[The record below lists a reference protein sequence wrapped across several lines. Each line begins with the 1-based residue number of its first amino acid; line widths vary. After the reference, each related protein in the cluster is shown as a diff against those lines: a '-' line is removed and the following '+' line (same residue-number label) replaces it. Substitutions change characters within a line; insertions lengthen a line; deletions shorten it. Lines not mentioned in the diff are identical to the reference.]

1 MFKKKFFVLLVVLT
15 LLFSFQYVLVGKAAE
30 KKVTIK
36 FMAALYSDATAPFWS
51 ELIEAFEKENPDV
64 KVDVDIVNWDSL
76 YLKTTTLIS
85 ANQEPD
91 ILNTD
96 TVLVQYA
103 AKGLLEPL
111 DTYIDESFRSEFI
124 PSLLKSGVYNEKI
137 YALPLLASVRA
148 LFYNKNVFEKAGI
161 EPPKTWDELVKDCLV
176 INNPPDFYAFG
187 MPITNFEGY
196 AYISYFLWAA
206 GGRWLDKN
214 GKCVVNSEA
223 GIRALKFAKDLVN
236 KYKVVY
242 PGWSTVNRD
251 DTQKVMISE
260 KIGMMMTANFFPTI
274 AKSENPNLRLG
285 FVPIPKDREQYN
297 LGVVDSLMIF
307 KRSKHKKDAFNFIK
321 FYYGKKWH
329 ERFVKAEGML
339 PVTEDAAS
347 DLASDLDLGPFI
359 KLLPHARFYPLHPKW
374 LPMALEV
381 VKAWQLAILGQ
392 KSPKKALDEAVAK
405 INMEILEE

>member
-15 LLFSFQYVLVGKAAE
+15 LLFSFQYVLIGKAAE

-148 LFYNKNVFEKAGI
+148 LF
-161 EPPKTWDELVKDCLV
+161 
-176 INNPPDFYAFG
+176 
-187 MPITNFEGY
+187 
-196 AYISYFLWAA
+196 
-206 GGRWLDKN
+206 
-214 GKCVVNSEA
+214 
-223 GIRALKFAKDLVN
+223 
-236 KYKVVY
+236 
-242 PGWSTVNRD
+242 
-251 DTQKVMISE
+251 
-260 KIGMMMTANFFPTI
+260 
-274 AKSENPNLRLG
+274 
-285 FVPIPKDREQYN
+285 
-297 LGVVDSLMIF
+297 
-307 KRSKHKKDAFNFIK
+307 
-321 FYYGKKWH
+321 
-329 ERFVKAEGML
+329 
-339 PVTEDAAS
+339 
-347 DLASDLDLGPFI
+347 
-359 KLLPHARFYPLHPKW
+359 
-374 LPMALEV
+374 
-381 VKAWQLAILGQ
+381 
-392 KSPKKALDEAVAK
+392 
-405 INMEILEE
+405 